1 MTRPSLWPS
10 GGLEPNMARTLYT
23 SRGNAVAVGREL
35 GKGGEGSVF
44 EVPALS
50 NQVAKIYHKAPDR
63 KKQAK
68 LSFMAS
74 TADAQLLNYVA
85 WPQETLHLSRGGP
98 VVGFLM
104 PMVSDRD
111 PIHMVYSPAHR
122 RQDYPKA
129 AWDFLLY
136 LARNIA
142 ASFETVHSHGHVI
155 GDVNQNSFMVGRDS
169 KVVLIDSDSFQV
181 NARGTMH
188 LCEVGVSHFT
198 PPELQSLSS
207 FDGFTRTTN
216 HDNFGLALLIFHVLF
231 GGRHPY
237 SGVPLRNGVGDALET
252 DINNFR
258 YAYAR
263 DNQSRGVSPPPR
275 SIPVSMLPDAMESM
289 FHFAFTEKG
298 ASGARPT
305 AAQWVSAL
313 DGLRG
318 RLKKCGTSAMHVYP
332 DRLGSCPWCALEQQG
347 VIYFVDLGTTFT
359 PTSSGFVLDQV
370 WALIQAVPAPAPLNL
385 PTPSGFSV
393 IAKPLP
399 PGIPDERKATYYKL
413 IAVAIAIAIFLVDP
427 GMAAFILAVL
437 IGTVGNIVATMAGS
451 SKRDEIRMARKSVAD
466 AAVQSYERLV
476 TQAKKEAAI
485 EGFYAC
491 RADLSKA
498 KAELEALPRVE
509 QEELNALHATAR
521 QRQLE
526 KFLNTCFIDRASI
539 PGLGPARKASLRS
552 FGIETAAD
560 VTRSRVMQVH
570 GFGESLTRA
579 VVDWRRSCE
588 RQFHF
593 NPAAA
598 VSQSDRDSVRAKLAV
613 KRIALEQ
620 RLSAGPGQLQQ
631 LRQRILTQTAALMPQ
646 LQDAARKLAQAQA
659 DLGVL

>member
-1 MTRPSLWPS
+1 MPR
-10 GGLEPNMARTLYT
+10 ALYT
-23 SRGNAVAVGREL
+23 SRGNAIEVGREL

-50 NQVAKIYHKAPDR
+50 NQVAKLYHKAPDA
-63 KKQAK
+63 KKQSK

-85 WPQETLHLSRGGP
+85 WPQETLHPSRGGP

-104 PMVSDRD
+104 PKVSDKD

-136 LARNIA
+136 VARNIA
-142 ASFETVHSHGHVI
+142 ASFETVHGHGHVI
-155 GDVNQNSFMVGRDS
+155 GDVNQNSVMVGRDS

-237 SGVPLRNGVGDALET
+237 SGVPLRSGVGDALEN
-252 DINNFR
+252 DIKSFR

-263 DNQSRGVSPPPR
+263 DNQARGFSPPPR

-289 FHFAFTEKG
+289 FHLAFSEKG
-298 ASGARPT
+298 AFGARPS
-305 AAQWVSAL
+305 AQQWVSAL
-313 DGLRG
+313 DGVRSRLR
-318 RLKKCGTSAMHVYP
+318 KCSASAMHVYP
-332 DRLGSCPWCALEQQG
+332 DHLGTCPWCALEKQG
-347 VIYFVDLGTTFT
+347 VVYFVDFGTTFT
-359 PTSSGFVLDQV
+359 PTSSGFVLTQV
-370 WALIQAVPAPAPLNL
+370 WALVQAVPAPAPLSL
-385 PTPSGFSV
+385 PTPGSFTV
-393 IAKPLP
+393 TAKPLP
-399 PGIPDERKATYYKL
+399 PGIPGEGTATFYKL
-413 IAVAIAIAIFLVDP
+413 VAVVIAVAIVFAAPGAWFL
-427 GMAAFILAVL
+427 GML
-437 IGTVGNIVATMAGS
+437 VGWAGWAMAGGAGS
-451 SKRDEIRMARKSVAD
+451 SKRNEERAARKSVAD
-466 AAVQSYERLV
+466 AAAQEYERLV
-476 TQAKKEAAI
+476 ARAKKEAGP
-485 EGFYAC
+485 EGFHAR
-491 RADLSKA
+491 RAELSKM
-498 KAELEALPRVE
+498 KDELEALPRAE
-509 QEELNALHATAR
+509 QEELNRLHATAQER
-521 QRQLE
+521 QKE
-526 KFLNTCFIDRASI
+526 KFLNSCFIDRASI
-539 PGLGPARKASLRS
+539 PGVGVARKAALRS

-560 VTRSRVMQVH
+560 VTRSQVMQVR
-570 GFGESLTRA
+570 GFGECLTRA

-588 RQFHF
+588 RQFQF

-598 VSQSDRDSVRAKLAV
+598 VSQSDRDAVRVKFAA
-613 KRIALEQ
+613 KRIALE
-620 RLSAGPGQLQQ
+620 RTLAAGPGELQQ
-631 LRQRILTQTAALMPQ
+631 FRQRAASQMAILTPQ

-659 DLGVL
+659 DLGLL